1 MQKINAEDIFMTMY
15 NLLEYSNNY
24 SIASRSLWNYYRDEV
39 NDDANENNVAG
50 NKINF
55 SKTITSKFLEY

>member
-1 MQKINAEDIFMTMY
+1 MQKINAKDIFMTMY

-39 NDDANENNVAG
+39 NDDVNENNAAG
-50 NKINF
+50 NKINY
-55 SKTITSKFLEY
+55 SKHYSNGRR